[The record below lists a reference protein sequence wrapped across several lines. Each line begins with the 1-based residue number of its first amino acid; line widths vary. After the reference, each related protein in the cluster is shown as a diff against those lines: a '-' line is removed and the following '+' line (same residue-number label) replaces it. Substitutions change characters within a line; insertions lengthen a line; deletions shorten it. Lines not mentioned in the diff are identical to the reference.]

1 MVALAKQRRRRKS
14 VPAWHA
20 RFLEMLPAIVQYAR
34 ISFRHLG
41 PEARAEAVQEVVCNT
56 CCAVARLAELD
67 KLDLAYPS
75 VLARFGVAQVKDGRK
90 TGSKLNCRDVLSP
103 YCQRLKHVTVERL
116 DRFDEE
122 EDQWREAV
130 VEDHRA
136 GPAETA
142 AARLDI
148 ADWFAGL
155 PRRKRRIAQTL
166 ASGETTKQAA
176 RKFRVSP
183 GRISQT
189 RRELER
195 AWQDFQGEA
204 VFA

>member
-1 MVALAKQRRRRKS
+1 MVALTKQRRRRKL

-20 RFLEMLPAIVQYAR
+20 RFLEMLPAIVQHAR
-34 ISFRHLG
+34 ISFRHLR
-41 PEARAEAVQEVVCNT
+41 PEARAEAVQEAVCSACSAT
-56 CCAVARLAELD
+56 ARLAELN

-75 VLARFGVAQVKDGRK
+75 VLARFAVAQVKDGRK
-90 TGSKLNCRDVLSP
+90 IGSKLNCRDVSSP
-103 YCQRLKHVTVERL
+103 YCQRLKHVVVERL

-122 EDQWREAV
+122 EGQWREVV
-130 VEDHRA
+130 VEDHHA

-142 AARLDI
+142 AARIDI
-148 ADWFAGL
+148 GDWFASL
-155 PRRKRRIAQTL
+155 PRRKRRIAETL

-195 AWQDFQGEA
+195 AWQDFQGGVA
-204 VFA
+204 FA